1 MTEINNLAQSTV
13 DLPIKPKKLPPI
25 FPYLAVIALALLSG
39 FALSRFLP
47 ASTGSSSTSENSS
60 KPISTEDLGNEDVKV
75 GVSYGST
82 TQEFK
87 DEAEGTLEAG
97 GLDGEGTHH
106 LIRPGGD
113 SQTIYLTSSV
123 VDLSLFVGRKVKV
136 KGETFTPQN
145 AGWFMDVGVITALE

>member
-1 MTEINNLAQSTV
+1 
-13 DLPIKPKKLPPI
+13 
-25 FPYLAVIALALLSG
+25 
-39 FALSRFLP
+39 
-47 ASTGSSSTSENSS
+47 
-60 KPISTEDLGNEDVKV
+60 
-75 GVSYGST
+75 
-82 TQEFK
+82 
-87 DEAEGTLEAG
+87 LEAG